1 MLQELQVLEAALV
14 QKAEE
19 CESYAQQHASLKA
32 QSDMQS
38 EEYAAE
44 HSAQASAAA
53 QLQHDLDAQHAQ
65 RMDLTEKMLALE
77 AQVAYKQH
85 KLDALQKEVSSP
97 DLSRDALQADLIQ
110 SQQQGESKQML
121 LPKSKIVVDEP
132 PSPQAEQAEPTKRT
146 SQETQTSFQDSNASN
161 RLQELQQQ
169 LTLAAEQH
177 AEYKSLQEQLKV
189 EADAKLQ
196 TQMQASQCGQEQLEA
211 AAGALK
217 ASRTCID
224 SLESNVA
231 RLQSEVQASAAE
243 GCSLHKLLELE
254 TYSSHE
260 LSSEKQ
266 RLEAALASSEIVTE
280 DLQKQLDVAEAKV
293 AASAAERH
301 ECMQA
306 AAADQ
311 SLLHEL
317 QAELAA
323 TQEDKAALLA
333 VPQADAAAVSE
344 LQQAVRDLQAQLSD
358 RSSARLSAQAAAQAA
373 HTANGQLLSQLAEA
387 RQAVGLAEGRV
398 QDLCSGHL
406 ATQEQ
411 LEQDRDSPME
421 EVLSAKARA
430 ADQERTVQSLR
441 VAAEAT
447 AREKILLTNQ
457 LDSTEQQLAIQ
468 AQELLGQQRETQR
481 LQTAQKDQAVYLKKA
496 QLKGSSNEHGLRGLQ
511 QRLQEALQDKKSAE
525 LAVQSMHARLQET
538 ELAVRQAREHN
549 EVLVAMLG
557 GLQLHMTD
565 EDKSDS
571 NNPAELNQ
579 IVIAG

>member
-1 MLQELQVLEAALV
+1 VLQELQVLEAALV

-19 CESYAQQHASLKA
+19 CESYARQHASLKA

-44 HSAQASAAA
+44 HSAQAAAAA
-53 QLQHDLDAQHAQ
+53 QLQHDLDAQRAQ
-65 RMDLTEKMLALE
+65 HVDLTEKLLALE

-85 KLDALQKEVSSP
+85 KLDALQKEVSSTN
-97 DLSRDALQADLIQ
+97 LSRDALQADLIQ
-110 SQQQGESKQML
+110 PQQQRTSQKLRLEINSVADE
-121 LPKSKIVVDEP
+121 LPDHLV
-132 PSPQAEQAEPTKRT
+132 EQAEPTQRT
-146 SQETQTSFQDSNASN
+146 SQETQTSFQDSDASN

-177 AEYKSLQEQLKV
+177 AEYKSLQEQLML

-196 TQMQASQCGQEQLEA
+196 SQMQARQRGQEQLEA
-211 AAGALK
+211 AADALK

-224 SLESNVA
+224 SLESDVA
-231 RLQSEVQASAAE
+231 RLQSEVQASVAE
-243 GCSLHKLLELE
+243 GCSLHKLLELA
-254 TYSSHE
+254 TSSSHE

-266 RLEAALASSEIVTE
+266 RLEAALTSSEVVTE
-280 DLQKQLDVAEAKV
+280 DLQKQLYVAEAKRLESMR
-293 AASAAERH
+293 ATTAG
-301 ECMQA
+301 QT
-306 AAADQ
+306 
-311 SLLHEL
+311 LLHEL

-358 RSSARLSAQAAAQAA
+358 HSSARLSAQAATQAA
-373 HTANGQLLSQLAEA
+373 NTTNAQLLSQLAEA
-387 RQAVGLAEGRV
+387 RQAVELAEGRV
-398 QDLCSGHL
+398 RELCSDHL

-411 LEQDRDSPME
+411 LEQDRDSLME

-481 LQTAQKDQAVYLKKA
+481 LQAAQKDQAVYLKKA

-525 LAVQSMHARLQET
+525 LAVQSMQARLQEA
-538 ELAVRQAREHN
+538 ELAVSQARQHTD
-549 EVLVAMLG
+549 MLG
-557 GLQLHMTD
+557 RLQLHMTD
-565 EDKSDS
+565 EDKLNSYKS
-571 NNPAELNQ
+571 AELNK
-579 IVIAG
+579 IFMAG

>member
-1 MLQELQVLEAALV
+1 VLQELQVLEAALV
-14 QKAEE
+14 QNAKE
-19 CESYAQQHASLKA
+19 CESYAQQHASFKA
-32 QSDMQS
+32 QSDIQS

-44 HSAQASAAA
+44 HNAQASAAA
-53 QLQHDLDAQHAQ
+53 QLQRDLDAQHAQ
-65 RMDLTEKMLALE
+65 HVDLTEKLLALE

-85 KLDALQKEVSSP
+85 KLDALQKEVSTTNF
-97 DLSRDALQADLIQ
+97 SRDALQADLTQ
-110 SQQQGESKQML
+110 SQQQGASQTLQPESK
-121 LPKSKIVVDEP
+121 SVADEP
-132 PSPQAEQAEPTKRT
+132 PDPLTEQAEPTQRT
-146 SQETQTSFQDSNASN
+146 SQETQTSFQDSGASN

-177 AEYKSLQEQLKV
+177 AEYRSLQEQLML

-196 TQMQASQCGQEQLEA
+196 TQMQEGQRGQEQLEA
-211 AAGALK
+211 AADALK

-224 SLESNVA
+224 SLESDVA
-231 RLQSEVQASAAE
+231 RLQSEVQASLAE
-243 GCSLHKLLELE
+243 GCSLHKLLELA
-254 TYSSHE
+254 TTSSHE
-260 LSSEKQ
+260 LTSKKQ
-266 RLEAALASSEIVTE
+266 RLEAALASSEAVSE

-293 AASAAERH
+293 AASAAERL
-301 ECMQA
+301 ESMQA
-306 AAADQ
+306 TAADQ
-311 SLLHEL
+311 TLLHEL

-333 VPQADAAAVSE
+333 VPQPDAAAVSE

-358 RSSARLSAQAAAQAA
+358 HSNAQLSAQAAAQAA
-373 HTANGQLLSQLAEA
+373 TTANGQLLSQLAEA
-387 RQAVGLAEGRV
+387 RQAVELAEGKV
-398 QDLCSGHL
+398 HDLYAAHL

-411 LEQDRDSPME
+411 LEQDRDSLME

-481 LQTAQKDQAVYLKKA
+481 LQAAQKDQAVYLKKA

-525 LAVQSMHARLQET
+525 LEVQSMQTRLQEA
-538 ELAVRQAREHN
+538 ELAVSQAREHN

-557 GLQLHMTD
+557 GLQLHMAD
-565 EDKSDS
+565 EDKLESCKS
-571 NNPAELNQ
+571 AELNQ

>member
-19 CESYAQQHASLKA
+19 RESYAQQHAHLKA

-38 EEYAAE
+38 EKYAAE
-44 HSAQASAAA
+44 RSAQASAAA
-53 QLQHDLDAQHAQ
+53 QLQRDLDAQHAQ
-65 RMDLTEKMLALE
+65 HVDLTEKLLALE

-85 KLDALQKEVSSP
+85 KLDALQKEVSSTN
-97 DLSRDALQADLIQ
+97 LSRGAMQADLIYP
-110 SQQQGESKQML
+110 QQQGASQML
-121 LPKSKIVVDEP
+121 RLESNFVADEP
-132 PSPQAEQAEPTKRT
+132 PHPLAEQEEPIQRT
-146 SQETQTSFQDSNASN
+146 SQETQTSFQDSDASN

-169 LTLAAEQH
+169 LSLAVEQH
-177 AEYKSLQEQLKV
+177 AEYKSLQEQFML

-196 TQMQASQCGQEQLEA
+196 TQTQARQRGQEQLEA
-211 AAGALK
+211 AADALK

-224 SLESNVA
+224 SLESDVA
-231 RLQSEVQASAAE
+231 RLQSEVQASVAK
-243 GCSLHKLLELE
+243 GCSLHKLLKMA
-254 TYSSHE
+254 TSSSNE

-266 RLEAALASSEIVTE
+266 RLEAALASSEVVTE

-293 AASAAERH
+293 AASAAERL
-301 ECMQA
+301 ESMQA
-306 AAADQ
+306 TAADQ
-311 SLLHEL
+311 TLLHEL

-358 RSSARLSAQAAAQAA
+358 HSNARLSAQAAAQAA
-373 HTANGQLLSQLAEA
+373 NTANAQLLSQLAEA
-387 RQAVGLAEGRV
+387 RQAVELTEGRV
-398 QDLCSGHL
+398 HDLCSDHL
-406 ATQEQ
+406 AMQEQ
-411 LEQDRDSPME
+411 LEQDRDSLME

-441 VAAEAT
+441 VAADAT

-481 LQTAQKDQAVYLKKA
+481 LQAAQKDQAVYLKKA

-525 LAVQSMHARLQET
+525 LKVQSMQARLQEA
-538 ELAVRQAREHN
+538 ELAASQAREHDDM
-549 EVLVAMLG
+549 LVAMLG
-557 GLQLHMTD
+557 RLQLYMTE
-565 EDKSDS
+565 EDKI
-571 NNPAELNQ
+571 NQ
-579 IVIAG
+579 SQIS

>member
-44 HSAQASAAA
+44 RSAQASAAA
-53 QLQHDLDAQHAQ
+53 QLRRDLDAQRAQ
-65 RMDLTEKMLALE
+65 HVDLTEKLLALE

-85 KLDALQKEVSSP
+85 KLDALQKDVSSTN
-97 DLSRDALQADLIQ
+97 LRRDALQADLIQ
-110 SQQQGESKQML
+110 SQQQGASQML
-121 LPKSKIVVDEP
+121 LPESKSVADELP
-132 PSPQAEQAEPTKRT
+132 DHLAEQAEPTQRI
-146 SQETQTSFQDSNASN
+146 SQETQTNFQDSDASN

-177 AEYKSLQEQLKV
+177 AGYKSLQEQLML

-196 TQMQASQCGQEQLEA
+196 TQMQARQRGQEQLEA
-211 AAGALK
+211 AADALK

-224 SLESNVA
+224 SLESDVA
-231 RLQSEVQASAAE
+231 RLQSEVQASVAE
-243 GCSLHKLLELE
+243 GRSLHKLLELA
-254 TYSSHE
+254 TSSSDQ

-266 RLEAALASSEIVTE
+266 RLEAALASSEANSQ
-280 DLQKQLDVAEAKV
+280 DLQNQLDVAVAKA
-293 AASAAERH
+293 AASAAERL
-301 ECMQA
+301 ESMQA
-306 AAADQ
+306 TAADQ
-311 SLLHEL
+311 TLLHEL

-344 LQQAVRDLQAQLSD
+344 LQQAVQDLQTQLSD
-358 RSSARLSAQAAAQAA
+358 HSHARLSAQAAAQAA
-373 HTANGQLLSQLAEA
+373 NTANAQLLSQLAEA
-387 RQAVGLAEGRV
+387 RQAIELAEGRV
-398 QDLCSGHL
+398 HDLCSDHL

-411 LEQDRDSPME
+411 LEQDRDSLME

-441 VAAEAT
+441 VAADAT

-457 LDSTEQQLAIQ
+457 LDSTEQQLTIQ
-468 AQELLGQQRETQR
+468 AQELLGQQRETHR
-481 LQTAQKDQAVYLKKA
+481 LQAAQKDQAVYLKKA

-525 LAVQSMHARLQET
+525 LKVQDMQARLQEA
-538 ELAVRQAREHN
+538 ELAVSQAREQN
-549 EVLVAMLG
+549 DVLVAMLG

-565 EDKSDS
+565 EDKS
-571 NNPAELNQ
+571 AELNQ

>member
-53 QLQHDLDAQHAQ
+53 QLQHDLDAQHGQ
-65 RMDLTEKMLALE
+65 RVDLTEKMLALE

-110 SQQQGESKQML
+110 SQQQGESQML
-121 LPKSKIVVDEP
+121 LPKSKFVLDEP

-146 SQETQTSFQDSNASN
+146 SQETQTRFQDSNASN

-196 TQMQASQCGQEQLEA
+196 TQMQASQRGQEQLEA

-231 RLQSEVQASAAE
+231 RLQSEVQASVAE

-266 RLEAALASSEIVTE
+266 RLEAALARSEIVTE

-306 AAADQ
+306 AAAGQ

-333 VPQADAAAVSE
+333 VPQADAAAVPE

-358 RSSARLSAQAAAQAA
+358 HSSARLSAQAAAQAA
-373 HTANGQLLSQLAEA
+373 HTANSQLSSQLAEA

-411 LEQDRDSPME
+411 LEQDRDSLME

-481 LQTAQKDQAVYLKKA
+481 LQTAQKDQAMYLKKA

-511 QRLQEALQDKKSAE
+511 HRLQEALQDKKSAE

-557 GLQLHMTD
+557 GLQVHMTD

>member
-53 QLQHDLDAQHAQ
+53 QLQRDLDNQHAQHAN
-65 RMDLTEKMLALE
+65 LTEKLLALE

-85 KLDALQKEVSSP
+85 KLDALQKDVSSTIF
-97 DLSRDALQADLIQ
+97 SRGALQADLSQ
-110 SQQQGESKQML
+110 SQQHGASQML
-121 LPKSKIVVDEP
+121 RLESNHVADDLLDPL
-132 PSPQAEQAEPTKRT
+132 AEQAESTQWT
-146 SQETQTSFQDSNASN
+146 VQETQTSFQDSDASN

-169 LTLAAEQH
+169 LTMAAEQH
-177 AEYKSLQEQLKV
+177 AEYKSLQEQLML

-196 TQMQASQCGQEQLEA
+196 TQIQAGHCGQEQLEA
-211 AAGALK
+211 AADALK
-217 ASRTCID
+217 ASKACID
-224 SLESNVA
+224 SLESDVA
-231 RLQSEVQASAAE
+231 RLQSEVQSSLAK
-243 GCSLHKLLELE
+243 GCSLHKLLAVAA
-254 TYSSHE
+254 TSSHE

-266 RLEAALASSEIVTE
+266 RLEAALASSEVVTE

-293 AASAAERH
+293 AASAAERL
-301 ECMQA
+301 ESMQA
-306 AAADQ
+306 TAADQ
-311 SLLHEL
+311 TLLHEL

-344 LQQAVRDLQAQLSD
+344 LQQAVRDLQAQLLDHSN
-358 RSSARLSAQAAAQAA
+358 ARLSAQAAAQAA
-373 HTANGQLLSQLAEA
+373 TAANGQLLSQLAEA
-387 RQAVGLAEGRV
+387 RQAVELAEGRV
-398 QDLCSGHL
+398 HDLCSDHL

-411 LEQDRDSPME
+411 LEQDRDSLME

-481 LQTAQKDQAVYLKKA
+481 LQAAQKDQAVHLKKA

-525 LAVQSMHARLQET
+525 LKVQDMQMRLQEA
-538 ELAVRQAREHN
+538 ELAVSQAREQN
-549 EVLVAMLG
+549 DVLVACLVACSC
-557 GLQLHMTD
+557 T
-565 EDKSDS
+565 
-571 NNPAELNQ
+571 
-579 IVIAG
+579 

>member
-1 MLQELQVLEAALV
+1 VLQELQILEAALV

-44 HSAQASAAA
+44 HAAQASTAA
-53 QLQHDLDAQHAQ
+53 QLQRDLDAQHAQ
-65 RMDLTEKMLALE
+65 HVDLTEKLLALE

-85 KLDALQKEVSSP
+85 KLDALQKEVSSTN
-97 DLSRDALQADLIQ
+97 LSRGALQADLIQ
-110 SQQQGESKQML
+110 PQPQGASQKLRLESNSVADE
-121 LPKSKIVVDEP
+121 LPD
-132 PSPQAEQAEPTKRT
+132 PSAEQAEPTHRT
-146 SQETQTSFQDSNASN
+146 SQETHASFQDSDASN

-177 AEYKSLQEQLKV
+177 AEYKRLQGQLML

-196 TQMQASQCGQEQLEA
+196 TQMQARQRGQQQLEA
-211 AAGALK
+211 AADALK

-224 SLESNVA
+224 SLERDVA

-243 GCSLHKLLELE
+243 GCSLHKLLELA
-254 TYSSHE
+254 TSSSHE
-260 LSSEKQ
+260 FSSEKQ
-266 RLEAALASSEIVTE
+266 RLEAALASSEVVTE
-280 DLQKQLDVAEAKV
+280 DLQNQLDVAEAKV
-293 AASAAERH
+293 AASAAERL
-301 ECMQA
+301 ESMQA
-306 AAADQ
+306 TAADQ
-311 SLLHEL
+311 TLLHEL

-358 RSSARLSAQAAAQAA
+358 HSNARLSAQAAAQAA
-373 HTANGQLLSQLAEA
+373 NTANAQLLSQLTEA
-387 RQAVGLAEGRV
+387 RQAVELAEGRV
-398 QDLCSGHL
+398 HDLCSDHL

-411 LEQDRDSPME
+411 LEQDRDSLME

-441 VAAEAT
+441 VAADAT

-481 LQTAQKDQAVYLKKA
+481 LQAAQKDQAVYLKKA
-496 QLKGSSNEHGLRGLQ
+496 QLKGSSNEHGLKGLQ
-511 QRLQEALQDKKSAE
+511 QRLQGALQDKKSAE
-525 LAVQSMHARLQET
+525 LKVQSMQARLQEA
-538 ELAVRQAREHN
+538 ELAVTQAREHN

-557 GLQLHMTD
+557 GLQLHMTA
-565 EDKSDS
+565 EDNPD
-571 NNPAELNQ
+571 NNHSAELNQ